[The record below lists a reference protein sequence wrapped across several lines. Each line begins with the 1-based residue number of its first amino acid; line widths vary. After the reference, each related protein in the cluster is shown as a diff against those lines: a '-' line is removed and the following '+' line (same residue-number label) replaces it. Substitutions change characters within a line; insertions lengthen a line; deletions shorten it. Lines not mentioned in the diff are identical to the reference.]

1 MRQHSQRLPG
11 VHVRERPWYLY
22 LARDM
27 GTKARPTTYEHRH
40 TCVYGMRERGRTA
53 KWAED
58 EVEREL
64 AEIDEWI
71 A

>member
-11 VHVRERPWYLY
+11 VHVRERPLYLN

-27 GTKARPTTYEHRH
+27 GTKARPTTYERAWA
-40 TCVYGMRERGRTA
+40 YGEVEQ
-53 KWAED
+53 WAED

>member
-1 MRQHSQRLPG
+1 M
-11 VHVRERPWYLY
+11 HVRERPLYLY
-22 LARDM
+22 LARDVR
-27 GTKARPTTYEHRH
+27 TNARPTTYERAWA
-40 TCVYGMRERGRTA
+40 YGEVEQ
-53 KWAED
+53 WAEA

>member
-27 GTKARPTTYEHRH
+27 GTKARPTTYERAWA
-40 TCVYGMRERGRTA
+40 YGEVGGGRGGERAGGDR
-53 KWAED
+53 
-58 EVEREL
+58 
-64 AEIDEWI
+64 
-71 A
+71 